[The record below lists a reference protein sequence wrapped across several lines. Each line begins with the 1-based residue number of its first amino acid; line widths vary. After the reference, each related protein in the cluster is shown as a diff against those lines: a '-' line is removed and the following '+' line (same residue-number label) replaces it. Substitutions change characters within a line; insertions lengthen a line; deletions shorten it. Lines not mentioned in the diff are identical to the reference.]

1 MGGQCMKPTDF
12 ARHTTDF
19 LGHYLP
25 VECGVSQNTVQA
37 YSYTFTLLMEF
48 MYKEELI
55 KPEKLCLKDIT
66 KKRIIFFLKWL
77 ETERRCSV
85 STRNA
90 RLGALHSFF
99 KYLQYR
105 DVAGILQ
112 WQEIMS
118 VKHKKSANPEMSYL
132 SVEGIKLLLQQP
144 DLKTKDGRRD
154 FALIGLL
161 YDSAARVQELIDAT
175 PENLRFDAVT
185 SIRLVGKGNKVR
197 IVPLSESQVNN
208 LKKYME
214 ENRLLDNQKL
224 KHPLFPNRQG
234 GKLSRMAVLNIIKKY
249 TVMTKVKQ
257 AELIPDGL
265 GCHSFRH
272 SKAMHMLEADINLV
286 YIRDFLGHSSTTTT
300 EVYARASEKKKQE
313 ALAKLNPGIIKVGKT
328 TWQKDKALLGFLKDL
343 QRKY

>member
-1 MGGQCMKPTDF
+1 MKPTDF
-12 ARHTTDF
+12 AKHITDF
-19 LGHYLP
+19 LNSYLP
-25 VECGVSQNTVQA
+25 VECGVSGNTVQT
-37 YSYTFTLLMEF
+37 YSDTFTLLVEF

-55 KPEKLCLKDIT
+55 KPERLCLNDMTKDRVI
-66 KKRIIFFLKWL
+66 RFLKWL
-77 ETERRCSV
+77 ETERNCSI

-99 KYLQYR
+99 RYLQYR
-105 DVAGILQ
+105 NIAGLLQ

-118 VKHKKSANPEMSYL
+118 IKHKKSASPEMAYL
-132 SVEGIKLLLQQP
+132 TVEGIQLILQQP
-144 DLKTKDGRRD
+144 DLSTKNGRRD
-154 FALIGLL
+154 FVLIGLL
-161 YDSAARVQELIDAT
+161 YDSAARVQELIDET
-175 PENLRFDAVT
+175 PENLRFDTVT

-197 IVPLSESQVNN
+197 IVPLSENQVSN
-208 LKKYME
+208 LKKYMQ
-214 ENRLLDNQKL
+214 ENGLLDNQNL

-249 TVMTKVKQ
+249 AAMAGNKHP
-257 AELIPDGL
+257 ELIPDGI

-300 EVYARASEKKKQE
+300 EIYARASEKKKQE
-313 ALAKLNPGIIKVGKT
+313 ALAKLNPGIVKNGKT
-328 TWQKDKALLGFLKDL
+328 CWQKDKALLGFLKEL